1 MRSAVSG
8 RRPAPGA
15 GGKPTMPNTATRP
28 ARRRALPICLGALIV
43 LAFGASG
50 CGDDG
55 VEAPSVENFARAWHL
70 TKCQYVKEADTAVKT
85 DLVADGWTIDFF
97 VNDNGH
103 FLYTATPPVG
113 VQTSWG
119 GTWTVDGSHVALT
132 REGNA
137 FAWTFTAEVG
147 ETSLTMRG
155 AHAEYDFAGNGTP
168 EPALWNLAG
177 VNDN

>member
-1 MRSAVSG
+1 MRTAVSG

-15 GGKPTMPNTATRP
+15 GGNAMPKSEGRPP
-28 ARRRALPICLGALIV
+28 ARRAPSLFLASLLLLGL
-43 LAFGASG
+43 LASG

-70 TKCQYVKEADTAVKT
+70 TKCQYVKEADTAVKV
-85 DLVADGWTIDFF
+85 DLVADAWTVDLF

-103 FLYTATPPVG
+103 FQYTATPLVG
-113 VQTSWG
+113 IQTSFG
-119 GTWTVDGSHVALT
+119 GTWTVDGSHVVLT
-132 REGNA
+132 REGSQTS
-137 FAWTFTAEVG
+137 WTFSAEVK
-147 ETSLTMRG
+147 ETSMTMRG
-155 AHAEYDFAGNGTP
+155 AHAEYDFADNGTP